1 MISFCVTENIFWKNY
16 SHNPTKSLASW
27 QFTEKLDNG
36 EMTID
41 TIIQQYKSW
50 RGGIEKYD
58 SHKVI
63 KKMDKLFKELF
74 TSQDICKICLCKDR
88 CIMSK
93 RCWNCPAWNDDKKK
107 GRNRWKWKKV
117 RKTK

>member
-1 MISFCVTENIFWKNY
+1 
-16 SHNPTKSLASW
+16 
-27 QFTEKLDNG
+27 
-36 EMTID
+36 
-41 TIIQQYKSW
+41 
-50 RGGIEKYD
+50 
-58 SHKVI
+58 
-63 KKMDKLFKELF
+63 MDKLFKELF
-74 TSQDICKICLCKDR
+74 TSQDICKICLCKDK